1 MPAYVIA
8 YADIHD
14 ADAYERYR
22 EAAGASIAAHGGRF
36 LARGGQLEVLEGDW
50 SPPRVVLIEFD
61 DLDAAR
67 RWYDSPEYGEAK
79 RRREGAADMRLV
91 ATQGL

>member
-1 MPAYVIA
+1 MPAYVVA

-14 ADAYERYR
+14 PDAYAHYR
-22 EAAGASIAAHGGRF
+22 EAAGESIAAHGGRF
-36 LARGGQLEVLEGDW
+36 LARGGDIEVLEGDW
-50 SPPRVVLIEFD
+50 SPRRVVLIEFA

-79 RRREGAADMRLV
+79 RRREGAADVRLV
-91 ATQGL
+91 LTQGV